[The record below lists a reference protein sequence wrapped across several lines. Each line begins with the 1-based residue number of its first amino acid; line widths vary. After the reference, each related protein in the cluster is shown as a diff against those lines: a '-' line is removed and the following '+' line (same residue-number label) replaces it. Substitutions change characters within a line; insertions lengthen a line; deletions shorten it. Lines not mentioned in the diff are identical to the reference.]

1 MKSRYVLGA
10 PLPGDISAACFDYIT
25 AASAGDPAGTLIR
38 RIPITGG
45 LDVDPATTPGLFGL
59 TNNLGRL
66 YTDGFDL
73 LMNYNTDVGFANLAW
88 SFVGNWTRHS
98 KFNANVASPD
108 SLNRECVGY
117 YSVSCSFTGSI
128 QPEFQFSNRFTL
140 RSEEHTSE
148 LQSLMRISYAVFC

>member
-45 LDVDPATTPGLFGL
+45 LDGDPATTPGLFGL
-59 TNNLGRL
+59 TNNHGRL

-88 SFVGNWTRHS
+88 SFVGHWTRPPN
-98 KFNANVASPD
+98 FNANVARPHS
-108 SLNRECVGY
+108 RHTKCVGT
-117 YSVSCSFTGSI
+117 CSGNYTFKTGSNLWRARGG
-128 QPEFQFSNRFTL
+128 SSVDT
-140 RSEEHTSE
+140 
-148 LQSLMRISYAVFC
+148 